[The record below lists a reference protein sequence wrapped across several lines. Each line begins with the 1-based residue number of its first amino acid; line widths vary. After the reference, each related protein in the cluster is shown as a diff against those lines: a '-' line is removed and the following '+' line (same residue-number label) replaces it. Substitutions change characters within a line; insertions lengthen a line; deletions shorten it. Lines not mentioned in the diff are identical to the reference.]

1 VAEDDLVVMELH
13 YPDRIGENFHLRFNS
28 AQRWYYLAN
37 MEANEVL
44 LFKSFDSAVDGR
56 AVRTPHAAFDL
67 PDQDRAPARESVEV
81 RMLVEF

>member
-1 VAEDDLVVMELH
+1 
-13 YPDRIGENFHLRFNS
+13 
-28 AQRWYYLAN
+28 

-44 LFKSFDSAVDGR
+44 LFKSFDSAVDGC
-56 AVRTPHAAFDL
+56 AVRAPHAAFDL